1 MLEMINGIEKSL
13 AELYK
18 IREQIV
24 FHNLDQPELSEWK
37 MKKADEAIKAV
48 RDLAEIIKL

>member
-1 MLEMINGIEKSL
+1 MKMIELIEKSL
-13 AELYK
+13 NELYK

-24 FHNLDQPELSEWK
+24 FSNIDEPELSEWK